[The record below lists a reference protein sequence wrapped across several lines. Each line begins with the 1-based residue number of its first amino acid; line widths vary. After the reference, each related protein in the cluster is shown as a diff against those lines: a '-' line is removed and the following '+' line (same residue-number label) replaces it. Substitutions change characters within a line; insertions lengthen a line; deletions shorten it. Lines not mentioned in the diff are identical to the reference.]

1 MNMRDMLRR
10 LWAPACLVLA
20 CMVLFA
26 VLHVLQGSNPLTPS
40 AYNSYTLQAMQWRK
54 GRIALDHDVPHLE
67 LAIYRDQFWVSFPP
81 VPTVPVYL
89 LTFLFGS
96 RVPDTL
102 LVQLYA
108 VVTCLAVYALM
119 RRSSASKAHALAF
132 AFLFCFGSSFLP
144 LLQNGAVW
152 YQAQA
157 LALLLTVLA
166 IERMQAGSPT
176 ISLVLYA
183 LSVGCRPFN
192 VLFGPVLM
200 LMYWLERPGQ
210 PPRVRIK
217 ALLPGV
223 LLGLLVAGAYA
234 AYNVVRFGHPL
245 EFGHNYLPEFSFQG
259 GTQFSLK
266 HIGKNINTFVL
277 GWPWDKTPQG
287 LQLKQF
293 GFSLLLANPIFLC
306 LLLWAVRDGLRR
318 EGTTMAYLSLALACV
333 HLLLLLSHRT
343 VGGYQYGA
351 RYAVDAMPWALC
363 YLWARK
369 GSRLPLRYVTY
380 LLLVIGLLMAFWGAT
395 VIYLPF

>member
-1 MNMRDMLRR
+1 
-10 LWAPACLVLA
+10 
-20 CMVLFA
+20 
-26 VLHVLQGSNPLTPS
+26 
-40 AYNSYTLQAMQWRK
+40 
-54 GRIALDHDVPHLE
+54 
-67 LAIYRDQFWVSFPP
+67 
-81 VPTVPVYL
+81 
-89 LTFLFGS
+89 
-96 RVPDTL
+96 
-102 LVQLYA
+102 
-108 VVTCLAVYALM
+108 
-119 RRSSASKAHALAF
+119 
-132 AFLFCFGSSFLP
+132 
-144 LLQNGAVW
+144 VW

-176 ISLVLYA
+176 VSLVLYA

-192 VLFGPVLM
+192 VLYGPVLM
-200 LMYWLERPGQ
+200 LMYWLERPNQLPGA
-210 PPRVRIK
+210 RIK

-266 HIGKNINTFVL
+266 HISKNINTFVL

-318 EGTTMAYLSLALACV
+318 EGTAMAYLSLALACV

-369 GSRLPLRYVTY
+369 GSRLPLRYATY
-380 LLLVIGLLMAFWGAT
+380 SLLTIGLVMAFWGAT